1 VAHTREQES
10 AWCPAAQEEVG
21 VPRLNITAREGLTGR
36 QRDYLA
42 AARAQLTMAE
52 VEELLTSMVATPS
65 PTGEEGA
72 LALRLV
78 DRMDAA
84 GIRAAYQEI
93 GPGRGNAV
101 GRIPGAGNGASL
113 LLYGHLDVHLTGR
126 PDEDGPA
133 AHGGLSRM
141 SAPGPYTEGDL
152 LFGLGAGNP
161 KGYAACMLAAAIAI
175 AKARVPLAGDLIAGL
190 AAGGMPA
197 NAPAGAAH
205 RNIGHGAGCA
215 HMLQQG
221 VRPDFAVIGKPGHA
235 VAWEEVGL
243 CCFRIRVKGELG
255 YAGARHT
262 LEYRN
267 PVIGAASLALEIE
280 RWLESYTKRNTTA
293 HVAPQGVV
301 GAVQAGWPHKP
312 TFVPAWADLFLDVRV
327 RPSCDPVVV
336 QRELESALAE
346 IMARHEGL
354 DAELELTLAV
364 PGSRTDPESWIIGSC
379 IRAFEE
385 AENRRHEPMTAT
397 SGASDANVLRMWGIP
412 TARLGM
418 ATAWQ
423 GYRPTLE
430 LDLNSVHLPSMLR
443 YIETLLYVVI
453 DTCCRERA
461 QVFRSA

>member
-1 VAHTREQES
+1 MA
-10 AWCPAAQEEVG
+10 
-21 VPRLNITAREGLTGR
+21 EGLSAR

-42 AARAQLTMAE
+42 AARAQLTLAD
-52 VEELLTSMVATPS
+52 VEELLTDMVATPS
-65 PTGEEGA
+65 PTGEESA
-72 LALRLV
+72 LARRVADRLDV
-78 DRMDAA
+78 S

-93 GPGRGNAV
+93 GPGRGNAI
-101 GRIPGAGNGASL
+101 GRIPGTGAGASL
-113 LLYGHLDVHLTGR
+113 LLYGHLDVHLSGIA
-126 PDEDGPA
+126 DEDAPA

-141 SAPGPYTEGDL
+141 SAPRAYREGDL

-161 KGYAACMLAAAIAI
+161 KGYAACMLAAVIAI
-175 AKARVPLAGDLIAGL
+175 AKAKIPLAGDLIAGL

-205 RNIGHGAGCA
+205 RDIGHGAGCA
-215 HMLQQG
+215 YMLQQG

-243 CCFRIRVKGELG
+243 CCFRVRVKGELG

-267 PVIGAASLALEIE
+267 PVIGAASLTLEIE
-280 RWLESYTKRNTTA
+280 RWLESYTRRNTTER
-293 HVAPQGVV
+293 VAPQGVI
-301 GAVQAGWPHKP
+301 GAVRAGWPHKP
-312 TFVPAWADLFLDVRV
+312 TFVPAWADLFLDIRV
-327 RPSCDPVVV
+327 HPSSDPVAV
-336 QRELESALAE
+336 RHELESALAE
-346 IMARHEGL
+346 IMARHPGL
-354 DAELELTLAV
+354 DADLELTLAV

-385 AENRRHEPMTAT
+385 VEKQRHEPMTAT

-418 ATAWQ
+418 ATDQPAS
-423 GYRPTLE
+423 RPTLE
-430 LDLNSVHLPSMLR
+430 LDLNSIHLPSMLR

-461 QVFRSA
+461 QIFR